1 LNVVDPY
8 SALHHDSAFP
18 MPANYLTSR
27 EAARIL
33 GVSVR
38 TIQQWTEKELLQ
50 SWKTEGGHRR
60 ISHDS
65 VEQLL
70 QKQQKNQGVLDAS
83 QSLSIL
89 IIEDNEALRK
99 LYFAHFKRWPFVSHV
114 FTAPDG
120 FDGLVLLGEMKPDLL
135 ICDLRLPGVNGFQI
149 VRSIQN
155 MKKLSHLQTVVVSG
169 LPVPEINAHGGL
181 PERVHVMGKP
191 IDFAGLKTIA
201 LACLANKMA
210 R

>member
-1 LNVVDPY
+1 
-8 SALHHDSAFP
+8 
-18 MPANYLTSR
+18 MPTNYLTSR
-27 EAARIL
+27 EAARLL

>member
-1 LNVVDPY
+1 
-8 SALHHDSAFP
+8 
-18 MPANYLTSR
+18 MPENYLTSR
-27 EAARIL
+27 EAARLL

-60 ISHDS
+60 ISHGS
-65 VEQLL
+65 VEELL
-70 QKQQKNQGVLDAS
+70 RKQHSGDAALGAS

-99 LYFAHFKRWPFVSHV
+99 LYLAHFKQWAFVSNV

-120 FDGLVLLGEMKPDLL
+120 FDGLMLLGEMKPDLL
-135 ICDLRLPGVNGFQI
+135 ICDLRLPGLNGFQI

-155 MKKLSHLQTVVVSG
+155 MKKLSGLQTVVISG

-181 PERVHVMGKP
+181 PEGVHVMGKP
-191 IDFAGLKTIA
+191 INFAELKAIA
-201 LACLANKMA
+201 LDCLSAKLS
-210 R
+210 RKR